1 LKNPAFLM
9 HAPQP
14 LHDPE
19 MMRWAEPIIHDVVS
33 ASYADLVDD
42 RREVQFLTRCQ
53 TMLWRAL
60 LTGTGS
66 VSLFQ
71 DEVWRNALRLGLGEH
86 RIAETNRQIVTELM
100 LVIATRHARSPRQAA
115 QASVQ
120 VAQAYGRLTEA
131 KAQHQT

>member
-1 LKNPAFLM
+1 M
-9 HAPQP
+9 HAPISQ
-14 LHDPE
+14 HDPD
-19 MMRWAEPIIHDVVS
+19 MMRWAEPIIHDVVRV
-33 ASYADLVDD
+33 SYADLSDQS
-42 RREVQFLTRCQ
+42 REAQFLIRCQ

-100 LVIATRHARSPRQAA
+100 LVIANRHARSPRQAA
-115 QASVQ
+115 FASVQ

-131 KAQHQT
+131 KAQQQT

>member
-1 LKNPAFLM
+1 M
-9 HAPQP
+9 HAPIP

-33 ASYADLVDD
+33 ASYADLTDH

-66 VSLFQ
+66 VALFR
-71 DEVWRNALRLGLGEH
+71 DEVLRNALRLGLGEH
-86 RIAETNRQIVTELM
+86 RIDETNRQIVTELM
-100 LVIATRHARSPRQAA
+100 LVIATRNARSPRQAA
-115 QASVQ
+115 RASVQ
-120 VAQAYGRLTEA
+120 VAQAYGRLTSA
-131 KAQHQT
+131 KAQQQV

>member
-1 LKNPAFLM
+1 M

-60 LTGTGS
+60 LTGNGS
-66 VSLFQ
+66 VALLQ
-71 DEVWRNALRLGLGEH
+71 DDVLRNALRLGLGEN

-100 LVIATRHARSPRQAA
+100 LVIANRHARSPRQAA

-120 VAQAYGRLTEA
+120 VAQAYGRLTSA
-131 KAQHQT
+131 KAQQQA

>member
-1 LKNPAFLM
+1 M
-9 HAPQP
+9 HAPIP

-33 ASYADLVDD
+33 ASYADLTDH

-66 VSLFQ
+66 VALFR
-71 DEVWRNALRLGLGEH
+71 DEVLRNALRLGLGEH
-86 RIAETNRQIVTELM
+86 RIDETNRQIVTELM
-100 LVIATRHARSPRQAA
+100 LVIATRNARSPRQATR
-115 QASVQ
+115 ASVQ
-120 VAQAYGRLTEA
+120 VAQAYGRLTSA
-131 KAQHQT
+131 KAQQQV

>member
-1 LKNPAFLM
+1 M
-9 HAPQP
+9 HAPIP

-33 ASYADLVDD
+33 ASYADLTDH

-66 VSLFQ
+66 VALFR
-71 DEVWRNALRLGLGEH
+71 DEVLRNALRLGLGEH
-86 RIAETNRQIVTELM
+86 RIDETNRQIVTELM
-100 LVIATRHARSPRQAA
+100 LVIATRNARSPRQAA
-115 QASVQ
+115 RASDQ
-120 VAQAYGRLTEA
+120 VAQAYGRLTSA
-131 KAQHQT
+131 KAQQQV

>member
-1 LKNPAFLM
+1 M
-9 HAPQP
+9 HAPIP

-33 ASYADLVDD
+33 ASYADLTDH

-66 VSLFQ
+66 VALFR
-71 DEVWRNALRLGLGEH
+71 DEVLRNALRLGLGEH
-86 RIAETNRQIVTELM
+86 RIDETNRQIVTELM
-100 LVIATRHARSPRQAA
+100 LVIATRNARSPRQAA

-120 VAQAYGRLTEA
+120 VAQAYGRLTSA
-131 KAQHQT
+131 KAQQQV

>member
-1 LKNPAFLM
+1 M
-9 HAPQP
+9 
-14 LHDPE
+14 HDPE

-33 ASYADLVDD
+33 ASYADLTDH

-60 LTGTGS
+60 LTGNGS
-66 VSLFQ
+66 IALLQ
-71 DEVWRNALRLGLGEH
+71 DDVLRNAMRLGLGEN

-100 LVIATRHARSPRQAA
+100 LVIANRHARSPRQAA

-120 VAQAYGRLTEA
+120 VAQAYGRLTSA
-131 KAQHQT
+131 RAQQQA

>member
-1 LKNPAFLM
+1 M
-9 HAPQP
+9 HAPIP

-33 ASYADLVDD
+33 ASYADLTDH

-66 VSLFQ
+66 IALFR
-71 DEVWRNALRLGLGEH
+71 DEVLRNALRLGLGEQ
-86 RIAETNRQIVTELM
+86 RIDETNRQIVTELM
-100 LVIATRHARSPRQAA
+100 LVIATRNARSPRQAA
-115 QASVQ
+115 RASVQ
-120 VAQAYGRLTEA
+120 VAQAYGRLTSA
-131 KAQHQT
+131 KAQQQV

>member
-1 LKNPAFLM
+1 M
-9 HAPQP
+9 HAPIP

-33 ASYADLVDD
+33 ASYADLTDH

-66 VSLFQ
+66 VALFR
-71 DEVWRNALRLGLGEH
+71 DEVLRNALRLGLGEH
-86 RIAETNRQIVTELM
+86 RIDETNRQIVTELM
-100 LVIATRHARSPRQAA
+100 LVIATCNARSPRQAA
-115 QASVQ
+115 RASVQ
-120 VAQAYGRLTEA
+120 VAQAYGRLTSA
-131 KAQHQT
+131 KAQQQV

>member
-1 LKNPAFLM
+1 M
-9 HAPQP
+9 HAPIP

-19 MMRWAEPIIHDVVS
+19 MMRWAESIIHDVVS
-33 ASYADLVDD
+33 ASYADLTDH

-66 VSLFQ
+66 IALFR
-71 DEVWRNALRLGLGEH
+71 DEVLRNALRLGLGEH
-86 RIAETNRQIVTELM
+86 RIDETNRQIVTELM
-100 LVIATRHARSPRQAA
+100 LVIATRNARSPRQAA

-120 VAQAYGRLTEA
+120 VAQAYGRLTSA
-131 KAQHQT
+131 KAQQQV

>member
-1 LKNPAFLM
+1 M
-9 HAPQP
+9 HAPIP

-33 ASYADLVDD
+33 ASYADLTDH

-66 VSLFQ
+66 IALFR
-71 DEVWRNALRLGLGEH
+71 DDVLRNALRLGLGEH
-86 RIAETNRQIVTELM
+86 RIDETNRQIVTELM
-100 LVIATRHARSPRQAA
+100 LVIATRNARSPRQAA
-115 QASVQ
+115 RASVQ
-120 VAQAYGRLTEA
+120 VAQAYGRLTSA
-131 KAQHQT
+131 KAQQQV

>member
-1 LKNPAFLM
+1 M
-9 HAPQP
+9 HAPIP
-14 LHDPE
+14 LHDPD

-33 ASYADLVDD
+33 ASYADLTDH

-66 VSLFQ
+66 VALFQ
-71 DEVWRNALRLGLGEH
+71 DDVLRIAQRLGLGEH
-86 RIAETNRQIVTELM
+86 QIDETNRQIVTELM
-100 LVIATRHARSPRQAA
+100 LVIATRNARSPRQAA

-120 VAQAYGRLTEA
+120 VAQAYGRLTGA
-131 KAQHQT
+131 KARQQV

>member
-1 LKNPAFLM
+1 M
-9 HAPQP
+9 HAPIP

-33 ASYADLVDD
+33 ASYADLTDH

-66 VSLFQ
+66 IALFR
-71 DEVWRNALRLGLGEH
+71 DEVLRNALRLGLGEH
-86 RIAETNRQIVTELM
+86 RIDETNRQIVTELM
-100 LVIATRHARSPRQAA
+100 LVIATRNARSPRQAA
-115 QASVQ
+115 RASVQ
-120 VAQAYGRLTEA
+120 VAQAYGRLTSA
-131 KAQHQT
+131 KAQQQV

>member
-1 LKNPAFLM
+1 M
-9 HAPQP
+9 HAPIP
-14 LHDPE
+14 LHDPD

-33 ASYADLVDD
+33 ASYADLTDH

-66 VSLFQ
+66 VALFR
-71 DEVWRNALRLGLGEH
+71 DDVLRNALRLGLGEH
-86 RIAETNRQIVTELM
+86 RIDETNRQIVTELM
-100 LVIATRHARSPRQAA
+100 LVIATRNARSPRQAA

-120 VAQAYGRLTEA
+120 VAQAYGRLTSA
-131 KAQHQT
+131 KAQQQV

>member
-1 LKNPAFLM
+1 M
-9 HAPQP
+9 HAPPP
-14 LHDPE
+14 LHDPD
-19 MMRWAEPIIHDVVS
+19 MMRWAEPIIHDVVR
-33 ASYADLVDD
+33 AAYADLMDD

-66 VSLFQ
+66 IALLQ
-71 DEVWRNALRLGLGEH
+71 DDVWRNATRLGLGEN

-100 LVIATRHARSPRQAA
+100 LVIANRHARSPRQAA

-120 VAQAYGRLTEA
+120 VAQAYGRLTSSA
-131 KAQHQT
+131 KAQQQV

>member
-1 LKNPAFLM
+1 
-9 HAPQP
+9 
-14 LHDPE
+14 

-33 ASYADLVDD
+33 ASYADLTDQ

-66 VSLFQ
+66 IALFHE
-71 DEVWRNALRLGLGEH
+71 EVLRNALRLGLGEH
-86 RIAETNRQIVTELM
+86 RIDETNRQIVTELM

-120 VAQAYGRLTEA
+120 VAQAFGRLTGA
-131 KAQHQT
+131 KARQQA

>member
-1 LKNPAFLM
+1 M
-9 HAPQP
+9 HAPIP

-33 ASYADLVDD
+33 ASYADLTDH

-66 VSLFQ
+66 IALFR
-71 DEVWRNALRLGLGEH
+71 DEVLRNALRLGLGEH
-86 RIAETNRQIVTELM
+86 RIDETNRQIVTELM
-100 LVIATRHARSPRQAA
+100 LVIATRNARSPRQAA

-120 VAQAYGRLTEA
+120 VAQAYGRLTSA
-131 KAQHQT
+131 KAQQQV